1 MAGVSEQRDMLDGLG
16 EWRQVGAPLIAYEG
30 GPLPPELARAVRE
43 ALRVRTM
50 TQGALARQVGVS
62 RPQIV
67 NVLQGRFGLSRS
79 AAANLMQ
86 WLAAA

>member
-1 MAGVSEQRDMLDGLG
+1 
-16 EWRQVGAPLIAYEG
+16 
-30 GPLPPELARAVRE
+30 
-43 ALRVRTM
+43 M